1 LRMLQDIEQP
11 QVAVPTPFGILRVR
25 VVRVNGKELLVA
37 TSEIIPE
44 VPVVRLQSSC
54 VFGEAFHAVDCDCG
68 AQLTAALKL
77 IGDQGGVLV
86 YAWEEGRGAG
96 IADKLKAIAM
106 QQTNGLSTS
115 DAFRALG
122 HEPDPRTFDAHV
134 EALRTVVT
142 GGAIRLA
149 SGNPKKI
156 RALEAAGYTVERIK
170 LEVEMT
176 PEREA
181 YVRHKRDYLG
191 HIHDD

>member
-1 LRMLQDIEQP
+1 MLQDVTEHP
-11 QVAVPTPFGILRVR
+11 CVAVPTSFGMLQVR
-25 VVRVNGKELLVA
+25 VVCVNGKELLVA
-37 TSEIIPE
+37 TSEAMPE

-77 IGDQGGVLV
+77 IGAQGGVLV
-86 YAWEEGRGAG
+86 YAWEEGRGVG
-96 IADKLKAIAM
+96 IADKVKAIAM
-106 QQTNGLSTS
+106 QQTKGLSTS
-115 DAFRALG
+115 DAFQALG
-122 HEPDPRTFDAHV
+122 HDRDPRTFDAHIA
-134 EALRTVVT
+134 ALRTVVT

-156 RALEAAGYTVERIK
+156 RALEASGYTVERIK

-181 YVRHKRDYLG
+181 YLKHKRDYLG